1 MNKKILIRAD
11 GNEHIGAGHI
21 MRCLSIGK
29 EAKILGV
36 DVSFVTADKSFL
48 SILQYNGFKVYVLD
62 TDYKAMET
70 ELDVFLPILIQEK
83 PDAVILDS
91 YYVTPYYM
99 ESVKNITKLVYID
112 DVLAF
117 PYPVDI
123 LINYNVYASKTK
135 YLKLY
140 SDKKIPKML
149 LGCKYI
155 PLRDEFQKGKA
166 IKIESTVKSIL
177 FSAGGSDPERIAL
190 RFTENIIANES
201 FSDIVFHIVLGSF
214 EPDSNKIEEISKSNI
229 NIVPHRNVSR
239 MSDLMLQCDLAVS
252 AAGSTLYELCA
263 CGVPTITYVL
273 ADNQLPGAT
282 AFSDLGIM
290 VNAGDDRTDGNLIEN
305 INDAI
310 LCLISNI
317 AIRKLMQSKGMSF
330 VDGNGA
336 KRIVQEIM

>member
-1 MNKKILIRAD
+1 MKKILIRAD

-83 PDAVILDS
+83 PDVVILDS

-123 LINYNVYASKTK
+123 LINYNIYASKTK

-177 FSAGGSDPERIAL
+177 FSAGGADPERIAL

-201 FSDIVFHIVLGSF
+201 FSEIVFHIVLGSF

-290 VNAGDDRTDGNLIEN
+290 VNAGDDRSDGNLIEN

-310 LCLISNI
+310 LGLISNI

>member
-1 MNKKILIRAD
+1 MKKIVIRAD

-21 MRCLSIGK
+21 MRCMSI
-29 EAKILGV
+29 AKAAKSLGI
-36 DVSFVTADKSFL
+36 DVSFVTADQSFL

-62 TDYKAMET
+62 SDYKAMEI
-70 ELDVFLPILIQEK
+70 ELDVFLPVLLKEK
-83 PDAVILDS
+83 PDAVIMDS

-112 DVLAF
+112 DVLSF
-117 PYPVDI
+117 PYPTDI
-123 LINYNVYASKTK
+123 LINYNIYASKTK

-140 SDKKIPKML
+140 GGKKIPTML

-155 PLRDEFQKGKA
+155 PLRDEFQDGKA
-166 IKIESTVKSIL
+166 IKIKPTVESIL
-177 FSAGGSDPERIAL
+177 FSAGGADPERIAI
-190 RFTENIIANES
+190 RFVESIIANKN
-201 FSDIVFHIVLGSF
+201 FNNIVFHIVLSSF
-214 EPDSNKIEEISKSNI
+214 EPDCDQIEEICKSHTN
-229 NIVPHRNVSR
+229 VVLHSNVSR

-290 VNAGDDRTDGNLIEN
+290 VNAGDYRTDEDLIKN
-305 INDAI
+305 ITNKI
-310 LCLISNI
+310 LSLVSDVE
-317 AIRKLMQSKGMSF
+317 IRRIMQSKGMSF
-330 VDGNGA
+330 VNGNGA
-336 KRIVQEIM
+336 KKIVQEIM